1 MTVEKFVEFI
11 VDLAND
17 ELYERLD
24 GNAKNYFLH
33 GGCYQFAKIVKEY
46 IPKSQIVINN
56 ESEHCGIYY
65 DGNIYDAN
73 GIIKDKSKFHIA
85 KCDDIRYM
93 EEKFGIPEKE
103 NINGK
108 KISDVLKEEL
118 KQCNILNKLELDE
131 EER

>member
-1 MTVEKFVEFI
+1 MTVEKFIEFI

-33 GGCYQFAKIVKEY
+33 GGCYQLAKVVKEY

-65 DGNIYDAN
+65 DGYIYDAG

-85 KCDDIRYM
+85 KSDDIKYM

-103 NINGK
+103 NINNGK
-108 KISDVLKEEL
+108 VSDFLIKEL
-118 KQCNILNKLELDE
+118 KSCRILNRLELDE